1 MAGAQQGPT
10 DRGDASSD
18 RSTSSVF
25 VPYAQF
31 QIPFNIDA
39 AGTLPASVQ
48 LLVSTDNGQTWQQH
62 GKASAR
68 DRHFDFR
75 AAAEGEYLFTVQTID
90 ASGVAFPSPNPP
102 MRIRVDTSKPQA
114 NIRADLDHAGNL
126 IIDLR
131 VADEHLD
138 LSSAVLKV
146 RTDRDPQ
153 WREVAVTSLERVDN
167 YFEGQVELL
176 MPQCREVAIVFSIL
190 DQAKNSGEATYKFT
204 MPRTAANNNDLQL
217 ASTQA
222 QPQSPAQPQYPV
234 QPQSLANPQTGRL
247 IQSPHASQLSADRN
261 PVSRGSSTPA
271 NSAIANSAIANGAI
285 ANGASTTAMTQT
297 TLATPGAVAWD
308 MPRPAYGNTQETN
321 SFRPANP
328 AAGNFASNSSQ
339 SSASSA
345 SGSNLTNQGNFP
357 TTPRGSNLNAMN
369 RPTGEARGPGQLARA
384 NLDIELGPSA
394 PAQGP
399 EELGLPRAMQ
409 PSIQSQTDVNV
420 PSNQAGPSLYS
431 NPSAPQSMQQ
441 AQQPQATNEEFGMSN
456 PFCCRSQTFSL
467 DYSVEALG
475 GNALSEVELWGSEDN
490 GRTWEKWGSDPD
502 RVSPFDVKVGNDGLF
517 GFRMVLVGTGGT
529 VLGHPKPGED
539 ADAWIRVDTEAPACR
554 ITRAI
559 YGVGSEAGMLV
570 IDYTC
575 TDADL
580 ADESLSLSWSSTPD
594 GPWTVAA
601 SNMKNTGLYLWKA
614 EAALP
619 SRVYLKLEAVDKS
632 GNVGVH
638 RLELPIDT
646 KGLSPRGRI
655 QGIRPIVSP
664 N

>member
-1 MAGAQQGPT
+1 MATAQQGPT
-10 DRGDASSD
+10 DRGEASSD

-90 ASGVAFPSPNPP
+90 SSGVAFPSPNPP

-153 WREVAVTSLERVDN
+153 WREVSVTSLERVDN

-217 ASTQA
+217 ASTPAQPQSAAQLQA
-222 QPQSPAQPQYPV
+222 QPQSLV
-234 QPQSLANPQTGRL
+234 GPQTGRV

-261 PVSRGSSTPA
+261 SASRGSATTA
-271 NSAIANSAIANGAI
+271 NSAITNP
-285 ANGASTTAMTQT
+285 ASTSTVAPTTQSNLSPT
-297 TLATPGAVAWD
+297 TLATPGAIAWD
-308 MPRPAYGNTQETN
+308 MPRPAYGNTQDAN
-321 SFRPANP
+321 SVRPSNP
-328 AAGNFASNSSQ
+328 AAGNFASNSLQ
-339 SSASSA
+339 SATSAT
-345 SGSNLTNQGNFP
+345 GSNTANQGNFP

-369 RPTGEARGPGQLARA
+369 RPAGESRGPGQLARA

-399 EELGLPRAMQ
+399 EELGMPRAMQ
-409 PSIQSQTDVNV
+409 PSVQTQADINL
-420 PSNQAGPSLYS
+420 PSNQAGSTPYS
-431 NPSAPQSMQQ
+431 NPSAPQPMQQ

-517 GFRMVLVGTGGT
+517 GFRMVLVGAGGT

-539 ADAWIRVDTEAPACR
+539 ADAWIRVDTESPACK

-575 TDADL
+575 TDAEL
-580 ADESLSLSWSSTPD
+580 ADESLSLSWSPTPE

-601 SNMKNTGLYLWKA
+601 TNMKNTGLYLWKA

-632 GNVGVH
+632 GNTGVH

-646 KGLSPRGRI
+646 KGLAPRGRI

>member
-1 MAGAQQGPT
+1 MASAQLGPT
-10 DRGDASSD
+10 DRGEASGD

-25 VPYAQF
+25 LPYAQF

-138 LSSAVLKV
+138 LGSAVLKV

-153 WREVAVTSLERVDN
+153 WREVSVTSLERVDN

-204 MPRTAANNNDLQL
+204 MPRTAANDSDLQL
-217 ASTQA
+217 ASTPAQPQSAIQPQYAA
-222 QPQSPAQPQYPV
+222 QPQSPAQPQAP
-234 QPQSLANPQTGRL
+234 ANPQPGRVT
-247 IQSPHASQLSADRN
+247 QSPY
-261 PVSRGSSTPA
+261 RGPS
-271 NSAIANSAIANGAI
+271 N
-285 ANGASTTAMTQT
+285 TAAAPTTQT
-297 TLATPGAVAWD
+297 NQSAATLVTPGAIAWD
-308 MPRPAYGNTQETN
+308 MPRPAYGNTQDVN
-321 SFRPANP
+321 SVRPSNP
-328 AAGNFASNSSQ
+328 AAGNYASNSLQ
-339 SSASSA
+339 SSASA
-345 SGSNLTNQGNFP
+345 TGSNTANQGNFP

-369 RPTGEARGPGQLARA
+369 RPAGESRGPGQLARA

-409 PSIQSQTDVNV
+409 PSIQSQADINL
-420 PSNQAGPSLYS
+420 PSNQAGPSPYS
-431 NPSAPQSMQQ
+431 NPSAPQPMHQ
-441 AQQPQATNEEFGMSN
+441 AQQPQATDEEFGMGN

-517 GFRMVLVGTGGT
+517 GFRMVLVGAGGT

-539 ADAWIRVDTEAPACR
+539 ADAWIRVDTEAPACK

-580 ADESLSLSWSSTPD
+580 ADDSLSLSWSPTPE

-632 GNVGVH
+632 GNTGVH

-646 KGLSPRGRI
+646 KGLAPRGRI